1 MKTVKVPLFAD
12 DMILY
17 FKDPK
22 KPYPKTLSHSKSF
35 SNAAE
40 YKINLQK
47 SLAFLYNNEQIEK
60 EYIITILFTIAS
72 KKSNT

>member
-1 MKTVKVPLFAD
+1 M
-12 DMILY
+12 LY

-22 KPYPKTLSHSKSF
+22 KFTQKLLATINSYSKV
-35 SNAAE
+35 AG

-60 EYIITILFTIAS
+60 EYMETISFKTVS